1 MTSSEATTEELHN
14 GSLQEFESLGYSVVR
29 GLLTSD
35 QCCVY
40 KDAVLSA
47 VEKDAEQCKELPG
60 KQSFIALDLV
70 HLDQVFI
77 DILDDA
83 RLDKVFSQVLGD
95 HWTLYSMTSTI
106 LPARER
112 PYTTAI
118 HTDTPRL
125 IPNYHTGA
133 LLTISL
139 DDFTEENGATYFLP
153 GSQTRADKPD
163 EDDFYAAAVQ
173 NIRSAGDAVLFDPR
187 VWHAG
192 GTNRSNE
199 TRCAFTLYGCRP
211 WMKQRFDFPRMLGT
225 EILPKISERQRRI
238 LGFDARTPTCMS
250 EFYRPPAD
258 RLYKSGQG

>member
-1 MTSSEATTEELHN
+1 M
-14 GSLQEFESLGYSVVR
+14 QEFESQGYTTVR
-29 GLLTSD
+29 EILTPEE
-35 QCCVY
+35 CKTY
-40 KDAVLSA
+40 RDAVLWA
-47 VEKDAEQCKELPG
+47 VEKDASQCKGLPG
-60 KQSFIALDLV
+60 KQDFIALDLV
-70 HLDQVFI
+70 HLDRLFI

-83 RLDKVFSQVLGD
+83 RLDEIFSQVLGD
-95 HWTLYSMTSTI
+95 FWTLYSMTSTI
-106 LPARER
+106 LPAGER

-153 GSQTRADKPD
+153 GSQTQPARPEED
-163 EDDFYAAAVQ
+163 EFHAAAVQ
-173 NIRSAGDAVLFDPR
+173 TTRNAGDAVLFDPR

-192 GTNRSNE
+192 GTNRSDK

-225 EILPKISERQRRI
+225 DILADISDRQRRI
-238 LGFDARTPTCMS
+238 LGYDARTPKSMD
-250 EFYRPPAD
+250 EFYRAPAD